1 MSITN
6 LSIEQLKQAI
16 SIKEEIAALEQK
28 LASLTGAKELAVI
41 LPKAAVEAPA
51 PAKRGRKTMSPEA
64 KAKIA
69 AAATA
74 RWAKIKGTAP
84 TAVKSAKAESKAKRV
99 MSPEGRARII
109 AAVKAR
115 WAAKKK

>member
-1 MSITN
+1 MSIIN

-16 SIKEEIAALEQK
+16 TIKEEIAALEQK
-28 LASLTGAKELAVI
+28 LASFLGGNA
-41 LPKAAVEAPA
+41 LPASSPEAAVKA
-51 PAKRGRKTMSPEA
+51 PAKRGRKKMSPEA

-84 TAVKSAKAESKAKRV
+84 APAKSAPTAKPAKGKRV
-99 MSPEGRARII
+99 LSPEGRARIV
-109 AAVKAR
+109 AALKAR
-115 WAAKKK
+115 WAKKK